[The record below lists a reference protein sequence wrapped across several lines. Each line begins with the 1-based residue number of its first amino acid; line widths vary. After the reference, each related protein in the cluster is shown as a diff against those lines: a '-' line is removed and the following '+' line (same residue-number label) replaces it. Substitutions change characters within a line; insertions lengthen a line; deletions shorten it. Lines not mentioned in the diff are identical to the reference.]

1 MKKIRP
7 KFLAELHKIR
17 EKLAKE
23 WEGKTSKEV
32 VASIEKRASRIRTRM
47 KELKENKQTRAS

>member
-32 VASIEKRASRIRTRM
+32 VASS
-47 KELKENKQTRAS
+47 S